1 MSSSIVRILT
11 IVLAFAAAVGLG
23 CGIGVVTRQTLQLSD
38 TYGGGFLLIV
48 AMMTLLVLI
57 SIARM
62 PLSHHAQARRP
73 RR

>member
-1 MSSSIVRILT
+1 MSSSILRFLT
-11 IVLAFAAAVGLG
+11 IVLAFATAVGFG
-23 CGIGVVTRQTLQLSD
+23 CGIGVVARQAQQLSA
-38 TYGGGFLLIV
+38 TYGGGFVLIV

-62 PLSHHAQARRP
+62 PLSHHAAGRRL